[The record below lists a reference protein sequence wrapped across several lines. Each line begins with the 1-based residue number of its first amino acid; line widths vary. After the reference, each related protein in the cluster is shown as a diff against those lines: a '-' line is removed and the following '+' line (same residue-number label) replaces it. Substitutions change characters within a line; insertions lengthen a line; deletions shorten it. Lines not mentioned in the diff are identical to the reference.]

1 MTKKIKL
8 DKANAKELF
17 VAMCKIRNSIRINS
31 VRDEKRKLY
40 PVYSLFML
48 TEGYIPSAN
57 DHISVESSGGYSL
70 RNFRVVDLLH
80 TRTSWEAMGISK
92 GKLPSTVITDQHGNE
107 TYPFMM
113 MNGVLI
119 DPESPEFIERIRQ
132 ARLFPHSAMLPALE
146 QIKLVNH
153 ENFEDDNPSYRDKGP
168 FPILDRF
175 QSIQIRMQNLL
186 FQERSALDEEIKT
199 ICLTVVQNYQEALNM
214 KEKLELS
221 LAMLELAS
229 NNTSK
234 YQDEEI
240 SSRII
245 DSFRAGLRKAEF
257 ENIVEK
263 NELAMVLQTFKMYRD
278 QGETIDLE
286 ILLSEIMGAFSR
298 VEEVHE
304 PTLQAAM
311 VANIPR
317 IEYQEQRGP
326 PSAGGASRSTQP
338 YKRRFEDDKPATVQD
353 HGILDKILKSI
364 CDLKSEVGIIKKYV
378 TPDKTPNQLKQ
389 TETQAPKRFG
399 NKGTESN
406 KRPPNFAGVAREM
419 TTFTPKSLV
428 DRPLTTITDDD
439 FEQTAFMTM
448 TVGQQPIANYFRIM
462 TSHHNSNVLGDYCI
476 RYSVQQ
482 SHGAGHGYPTIDS
495 VRIPDPI
502 PQMYSPQSSVP
513 IDCVSPHLS
522 LRAAVADTIM
532 TALMKEQQDMEAVS
546 DDKPSSQIPSILST
560 SPYCPE
566 HVEVLR
572 SPPPKAIRVVPQVQS
587 TSPSFSP
594 SAPQVE
600 PFEPEIEIPA
610 RDHVKSLLLFP
621 GTGVADTSDNKPG
634 PYTRSSARAKS
645 RIIPESVHLPDSD
658 EEIHFP
664 VRPVR
669 LVSYGASASP
679 ADSTTFQQTSAVLA
693 PTITYVPP
701 PSSFA
706 RIEPLRTSSA
716 VHPSGTPIRF
726 KLSTK
731 ANRITVPR
739 PYGPKNIDDDVPDLV
754 SSSSDEGDM

>member
-8 DKANAKELF
+8 DKANATELF

-146 QIKLVNH
+146 QIKLVYH

-199 ICLTVVQNYQEALNM
+199 ICSTVVRNYQEALNM

-378 TPDKTPNQLKQ
+378 TPDKTPDQLKQ

-462 TSHHNSNVLGDYCI
+462 TSHHNSTVLGDYCI

-546 DDKPSSQIPSILST
+546 DDKPSSPNPSILST

-566 HVEVLR
+566 HVEVLC
-572 SPPPKAIRVVPQVQS
+572 SPPPKATRVVPPAQPA
-587 TSPSFSP
+587 SPSFSP

-679 ADSTTFQQTSAVLA
+679 ADSTSFQQASAVLA
-693 PTITYVPP
+693 PMIENVPP
-701 PSSFA
+701 PSSYA
-706 RIEPLRTSSA
+706 RIEHLRTPSAMPPSSNQ
-716 VHPSGTPIRF
+716 IRF